1 MKVNINGHG
10 HMTKIAT
17 MAINSKNLEKFYSSE
32 PEAYDFETMPEA
44 SVNGALQSLYN
55 DDSWDN
61 LDLFYGKASL
71 GRLLGEHLQDHWS
84 SGNVLGWDEI
94 LVKLL
99 SEYVSQPL

>member
-1 MKVNINGHG
+1 
-10 HMTKIAT
+10 
-17 MAINSKNLEKFYSSE
+17 
-32 PEAYDFETMPEA
+32 MPEA

-55 DDSWDN
+55 DDSWDD

-71 GRLLGEHLQDHWS
+71 GRLSQISGEHLQDHWS